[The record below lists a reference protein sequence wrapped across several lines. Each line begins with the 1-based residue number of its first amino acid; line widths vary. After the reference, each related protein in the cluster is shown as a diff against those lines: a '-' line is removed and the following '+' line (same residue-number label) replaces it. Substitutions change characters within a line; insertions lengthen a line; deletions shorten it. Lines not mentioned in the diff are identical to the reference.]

1 MFIGKNNYRRH
12 LHGGAGQDFELMDH
26 DAARLTRFHAP
37 ILPKTFPLPA
47 AFRAQYLATSGAD
60 PPVLNFK
67 DTPAVSSNSQRERST
82 VPPPKEAG
90 TGPDT

>member
-67 DTPAVSSNSQRERST
+67 DTPAVSSNSQREQIDCS
-82 VPPPKEAG
+82 PAEGGWDG
-90 TGPDT
+90 T